1 MWSPARGLARWR
13 AEWARML
20 SPEVAR
26 AAFRWAIF
34 IVLGALGLLVVLTP
48 GSPEFAITL
57 VTLLIG
63 LVFVGIVVACVRLLG

>member
-1 MWSPARGLARWR
+1 
-13 AEWARML
+13 ML

-34 IVLGALGLLVVLTP
+34 IVLAALGLLVVLTP